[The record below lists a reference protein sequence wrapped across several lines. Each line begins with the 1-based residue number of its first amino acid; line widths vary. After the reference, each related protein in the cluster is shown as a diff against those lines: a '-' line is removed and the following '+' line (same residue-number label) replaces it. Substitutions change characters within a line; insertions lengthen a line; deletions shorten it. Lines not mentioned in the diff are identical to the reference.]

1 MATTTGPNGNVHYVE
16 PNFVYDFTEKVSSD
30 GNKHEQAP
38 DLSDYC
44 IALDMEVEISGRN
57 SEISQEGSAKR
68 TIILSWKQDR
78 NGSSVGFLEGTKIY
92 KDINKRPSLD
102 DLKNKTNLG
111 KIHEDYI
118 NSLTTNYTDIF
129 YTDLKDYGTTE
140 MFGIESVDVQ
150 YNNYMVPEIT
160 IKFVD
165 IRGVS
170 LFSPTEMR
178 YETGVEGIKG
188 MSKNDIASSFF
199 QCFFTFPYPRFS
211 IMIKGFYGNPVCY
224 EVTCSDF
231 RASFVAE
238 TGNFEATAKF
248 VGYSFS
254 FLNDVS
260 LNALLAAP
268 FAKPIGA
275 AYWEERA
282 KDGGSFVI
290 KNNKGGSTAMPTL
303 VDIVANIASVMDK
316 ANKIAADDPAVKEMQ
331 NANKNKDDIKEL
343 QDIYASWFDA
353 VKAPH
358 VNQHNENLRYKAISR
373 NGSDCGF
380 IILLP
385 KNVAKPINLYND
397 SQQGK
402 LDECYNA
409 ITNWSENHKDYKL
422 AMPSKISDLGPR
434 HIFQIKNGVVLD
446 DRFKDEQFVIDT
458 ANAWL
463 KEFNAP
469 DKKKET
475 ESFLANF
482 KRDEGTIWGFVIKK
496 DTSFW
501 NRELDR
507 LENTSENLKDEVK
520 TAQDQA
526 VTEALGFSP
535 SIENITRIIFAHFE
549 TLMHMMFQTSVD
561 IQKQHRTPDSLGVSN
576 ADLSDVSPTEKEVPP
591 FPRVVINTTTSQG
604 VTKKEDAWVGSFKG
618 STKFLEED
626 LVNSLFD
633 AIDEIATK
641 FKQADENASGG
652 TDGVNTEEVGRS
664 VMEIPLTPFDLFIP
678 KNPYGS
684 DKKVSLSLS
693 SFAANVCS
701 RMMAIMDLSAF
712 SRGSYM
718 DNYPSD
724 ATKTL
729 GEAEAINFATFFPT
743 INPKLIKC
751 LTGGED
757 NKALTPEVLLNIV
770 TNKNDEATKAY
781 KEGVHWPWDAKSDKD
796 TALFTE
802 KNGVLY
808 YNKFKSG
815 DFTAYPIIMSVEEM
829 ASTQDASY
837 DNGAAYN
844 YFGGTSSQNNDPYA
858 YHIFKNWK
866 VVKSIIDTQVKGH
879 TSDVGG
885 LAKYMV
891 FFNNFYYNPTGTYGY
906 RSLLHFESTV
916 GRVPC
921 VLRPKITT
929 VFCPGKIGEK
939 DQVAG
944 SRFMPNT
951 KEKFNKVK
959 GVFNGGADV
968 FNPANEGT
976 VFRIGQNTIIRCD
989 DSYFKELLG
998 SPETGPQTG
1007 NYVFTE
1013 FLGYDSDG
1021 NIDGSKSL
1029 FGQEHYYSL
1038 PSESMKAF
1046 MFLMSISTSI
1056 NLENC
1061 IQYNK
1066 NHSVT
1071 VVPKLF
1077 VLLVGGTVAA
1087 IRDKKSDFKPQY
1099 YAKSAADLKNFV
1111 NSDLSPMARN
1121 LYQSEFNSFVNG
1133 SWKNI
1138 KAAYELGSKEAMKK
1152 FFKDIPTRI
1161 SGPNID
1167 GFFNRLNDNFFENY
1181 MSVGMYPH
1189 ITKGIKTLRLAN
1201 REDSKAMTSLVAEM
1215 LTPTVCAMG
1224 THFGKSL
1231 ANSFGEANVSLS
1243 KTTAAKYLESFLKKL
1258 SELLTGGGNQEGGND
1273 DGQGVSISNDPQAT
1287 TEDMKVGL
1295 YGYLKILYD
1304 KWVPSTTESEWK
1316 MEEFFKID
1324 NGDRGHTIHF
1334 IDSYYNVI
1342 GQDIYIDIGNLVNS
1356 IRNNFQYN
1364 NNVWSSMLMFMSDI
1378 YASTQCLFLSIQ
1390 NFIDLNDINNMKS
1403 MFNLVPYNNI
1413 TDVKRHPDFVVMYPY
1428 QPSENLDN
1436 GSSFEND
1443 GFMLNRSDE
1452 LANLPEALT
1461 SRSDNTGVQG
1471 FYLPAFGVAYGK
1483 QYQSMFSNIDVG
1495 MESPMVT
1502 EQSLKAKMVIA
1513 MQGAGEDK
1521 SGNSKNV
1528 VTAGQDLYSIYASNS
1543 YTCTVTMMGCAWV
1556 QPLMY
1561 FVLLNIPM
1569 FRGSYLIE
1577 KVSHHLEPGNMTTT
1591 FVGVRMANVSTRALK
1606 NPLYVTDS
1614 NNNGSYSDDLEAMQ
1628 FKVADLD
1635 NDCPFE
1641 TFSPYGGDGL
1651 GPSYANF
1658 LTKPI
1663 SNAPDVGS
1671 KTASWCKD
1679 KGLNTVL
1686 DALTFGCLHEMYVYR
1701 DELAIALE
1709 ATVIYNW
1716 VTFEK
1721 NWKSLFSDNY
1731 KRRFVIAGCANG
1743 IYGDQWNSIPH
1754 PGDSKFEKLKKVVQ
1768 DVFTNSPSC
1777 ILNKYGK
1784 ATPNGSP
1791 ITLDTL
1797 TKIYQTELTKASEN
1811 KSGFHG
1817 DVILTYTNKNYS
1829 ETVKFRNTNGACWK
1843 PKANNGSEKK
1853 DKSADFVKGLTEAIQ
1868 NTMNSNDHLKVDLAF
1883 KINGMDFIITQK
1895 DGKTDKLAKVFD
1907 VLVRGYFDQYIQ
1919 KISWRGADKDNP
1931 SSIGVTASEKPRND
1945 KERQEIYKADNSG
1958 KRYNCQPDGT
1968 IWGTNAYKTFIK
1980 KFGRDEVLKGGG
1992 VFAKTVPQCAKAN
2005 GNTVLQDKTH
2015 ISGITVTSCADLVT
2029 IGNTSGVGG
2038 KLQATMP
2045 IGDGKFDAGKA
2056 ANFLIKHACSK
2067 SKGICATAVQ
2077 QAIRAGGVISVHGS
2091 GYECALKQ
2099 KSSGFKVLI
2108 SGNSTDEK
2116 QLKDYLKHPNVG
2128 DIMGMTKGRTD
2139 AVGHICMYCG
2149 DGNGWISDFKQGD
2162 TAYVYRKY
2170 GPGKYVVLQYS
2181 NGGKSSGG
2189 KITTL
2194 CCETSKGKQCLCG

>member
-16 PNFVYDFTEKVSSD
+16 PNFVYDFTEDVSSD

-92 KDINKRPSLD
+92 KDINKKPSFE
-102 DLKNKTNLG
+102 DLKNNTNIG
-111 KIHEDYI
+111 KIHEDYV

-224 EVTCSDF
+224 EVTCADF

-290 KNNKGGSTAMPTL
+290 KNNKGGLTPMPTL
-303 VDIVANIASVMDK
+303 VDLVANLANVMDK

-331 NANKNKDDIKEL
+331 TANKNKDDIKEL
-343 QDIYASWFDA
+343 QDIYGSWFDS

-358 VNQHNENLRYKAISR
+358 VNQPNENLRYKEISK
-373 NGSDCGF
+373 NGSDYGF
-380 IILLP
+380 IIALP
-385 KNVAKPINLYND
+385 KDVTKPIGLYNNNSQIASLND
-397 SQQGK
+397 S
-402 LDECYNA
+402 YNA
-409 ITNWSENHKDYKL
+409 IKKWSDEHKDYTISLPAKITEL
-422 AMPSKISDLGPR
+422 ACIPIFKVTNGSVALAPSFKNE
-434 HIFQIKNGVVLD
+434 QIVTD
-446 DRFKDEQFVIDT
+446 AAKD
-458 ANAWL
+458 WL
-463 KEFNAP
+463 KEFNIP
-469 DKKKET
+469 DKRTET
-475 ESFLANF
+475 NGFLTKF
-482 KRDEGTIWGFVIKK
+482 SRDGYIYGFVSKK

-520 TAQDQA
+520 AAQEQA

-535 SIENITRIIFAHFE
+535 SLENITRIIFAHFE

-604 VTKKEDAWVGSFKG
+604 VTKKEDAWIGSFKG

-633 AIDEIATK
+633 AIDNIATK
-641 FKQADENASGG
+641 FKQADDDANNSGG
-652 TDGVNTEEVGRS
+652 TENVNTEEEGRA

-684 DKKVSLSLS
+684 DKKVTLSLS
-693 SFAANVCS
+693 SFATNVCS
-701 RMMAIMDLSAF
+701 RMMAIMDLSSF

-718 DNYPSD
+718 TSNHPTD
-724 ATKTL
+724 AASTL
-729 GEAEAINFATFFPT
+729 GEAEAINFATLFPT
-743 INPKLIKC
+743 IYPKIIKC

-757 NKALTPEVLLNIV
+757 NKALTPEILLNIV
-770 TNKNDEATKAY
+770 TNKKDETTKAY
-781 KEGVHWPWDAKSDKD
+781 KEGVHWPWDIKSDKD
-796 TALFTE
+796 TALFRE
-802 KNGVLY
+802 NGGVLY
-808 YNKFKSG
+808 YDRFKSG
-815 DFTAYPIIMSVEEM
+815 KFTAYPVTMSVEEM
-829 ASTQDASY
+829 ASTEDSSY
-837 DNGAAYN
+837 GGGAAYN
-844 YFGGTSSQNNDPYA
+844 FPGGSSSQNNDAYA

-879 TSDVGG
+879 TSDVDG
-885 LAKYMV
+885 LSNYMV
-891 FFNNFYYNPTGTYGY
+891 TFNNFYYDPKVYEG
-906 RSLLHFESTV
+906 LFHFENVV
-916 GRVPC
+916 GRSHQPC
-921 VLRPKITT
+921 VLKPKITT
-929 VFCPGKIGEK
+929 VFHPGKIGEK
-939 DQVAG
+939 DQVVG
-944 SRFMPNT
+944 SRYMPST
-951 KEKFNKVK
+951 KEKFKKVK
-959 GVFNGGADV
+959 GIFNGGTDV
-968 FNPANEGT
+968 FNAPGNGT
-976 VFRIGQNTIIRCD
+976 VYRIGNYKREKCD
-989 DSYFKELLG
+989 KSYFKELLG
-998 SPETGPQTG
+998 SRETGPQTE

-1013 FLGYDSDG
+1013 FLGFGEDG
-1021 NIDGSKSL
+1021 MIDGSKSL
-1029 FGQEHYYSL
+1029 FGQVAYYNL

-1046 MFLMSISTSI
+1046 MFLKSISTSI
-1056 NLENC
+1056 NLTNC
-1061 IQYNK
+1061 IDYNT
-1066 NHSVT
+1066 NHFVT
-1071 VVPKLF
+1071 VVPRLF
-1077 VLLVGGTVAA
+1077 VLLVGGVVAA
-1087 IRDKKSDFKPQY
+1087 IRDNKKSDFNSQY
-1099 YAKSAADLKNFV
+1099 YTSKSTYGLEKFV
-1111 NSDLSPMARN
+1111 NEQLSPMARN
-1121 LYQSEFNSFVNG
+1121 QYQNEFNNFVNG

-1138 KAAYELGSKEAMKK
+1138 QAAYELGRKENVAK
-1152 FFKDIPTRI
+1152 FLGELPNTL
-1161 SGPNID
+1161 SGPKID
-1167 GFFNRLNDNFFENY
+1167 GFFNRLKDNFFENY
-1181 MSVGMYPH
+1181 MSVS
-1189 ITKGIKTLRLAN
+1189 IVKGGKALRLAN
-1201 REDSKAMTSLVAEM
+1201 RENSKIMTSLVAEM
-1215 LTPTVCAMG
+1215 LTPTICAMG
-1224 THFGKSL
+1224 TKFGKSL
-1231 ANSFGEANVSLS
+1231 ARDYEANVSLS
-1243 KTTAAKYLESFLKKL
+1243 KSTATKYLTSFLKKL
-1258 SELLTGGGNQEGGND
+1258 SELLTGDGNQGDGND

-1304 KWVPSTTESEWK
+1304 KWVPSTSEKEWH

-1342 GQDIYIDIGNLVNS
+1342 GQDIYINIGNLVNS

-1628 FKVADLD
+1628 FKAADLD

-1651 GPSYANF
+1651 GPSFASV
-1658 LTKPI
+1658 LGKPI
-1663 SNAPDVGS
+1663 SNAPDIGS
-1671 KTASWCKD
+1671 TTASWCKG
-1679 KGLNTVL
+1679 KGFNYVI
-1686 DALTFGCLHEMYVYR
+1686 DALTFGCLHEMYIYR

-1716 VTFEK
+1716 VAYSG
-1721 NWKSLFSDNY
+1721 NWKQLFSDKHKNE
-1731 KRRFVIAGCANG
+1731 FVIAGCANG
-1743 IYGDQWNSIPH
+1743 IYPPNLDSIPK
-1754 PGDSKFEKLKKVVQ
+1754 PDSTEYDKYKKVVQ

-1797 TKIYQTELTKASEN
+1797 TKIYQTELTKASES
-1811 KSGFHG
+1811 KSGFRG

-1829 ETVKFRNTNGACWK
+1829 EIVKFRNTKGACWK
-1843 PKANNGSEKK
+1843 PKAASSSANK
-1853 DKSADFVKGLTEAIQ
+1853 DKPAKFVKGLTEAIQ
-1868 NTMNSNDHLKVDLAF
+1868 NTMNSNDHLKVDLNF
-1883 KINGMDFIITQK
+1883 HINGMNFIITQK
-1895 DGKTDKLAKVFD
+1895 NGKTDKLAKVFD

-1919 KISWRGADKDNP
+1919 AISWRGADKDNP

-1945 KERQEIYKADNSG
+1945 KIRQEIYKADNSG
-1958 KRYNCQPDGT
+1958 NRYKCQPDGT

-1980 KFGRDEVLKGGG
+1980 KFGRDEVIKGGG
-1992 VFAKTVPQCAKAN
+1992 IFAKTVPQCAKAN
-2005 GNTVLQDKTH
+2005 GNTVLQDKTYV
-2015 ISGITVTSCADLVT
+2015 SGITVTSCADLVT

-2038 KLQATMP
+2038 KLQASMP
-2045 IGDGKFDAGKA
+2045 VGDGKFDAGKA
-2056 ANFLIKHACSK
+2056 ANFLIRHALKESE
-2067 SKGICATAVQ
+2067 SICAYAVQ
-2077 QAIRAGGVISVHGS
+2077 QAIRAGGVIAQNGS
-2091 GYECALKQ
+2091 GYQCALNQQ
-2099 KSSGFKVLI
+2099 KSGFKILI
-2108 SGNSTDEK
+2108 SGERTDDSK
-2116 QLKDYLKHPNVG
+2116 LSNYLKHPNVG
-2128 DIMGMTKGRTD
+2128 DIMGMTKGSTN

-2170 GPGKYVVLQYS
+2170 GSGKYVVLQYS

-2189 KITTL
+2189 KIQGL
-2194 CCETSKGKQCLCG
+2194 CHNGVCLKS

>member
-30 GNKHEQAP
+30 GNKHEQVP

-331 NANKNKDDIKEL
+331 NANKNKEDIKEL
-343 QDIYASWFDA
+343 QDIYASWFDS

-373 NGSDCGF
+373 NGSNCGF

-385 KNVAKPINLYND
+385 KNVASPINLYNA

-402 LDECYNA
+402 LDECYRA
-409 ITNWSENHKDYKL
+409 ITNWSEKHKDYKL

-434 HIFQIKNGVVLD
+434 HIFRIKNGVVLD
-446 DRFKDEQFVIDT
+446 DRFKEEQFVIDV
-458 ANAWL
+458 ANDWL
-463 KEFNAP
+463 KEINAP

-482 KRDEGTIWGFVIKK
+482 KRDDGTIWGFVIKK

-633 AIDEIATK
+633 AIDEFATK

-652 TDGVNTEEVGRS
+652 TDGVNTEEVGRA

-718 DNYPSD
+718 PKYQTD
-724 ATKTL
+724 AASTL

-796 TALFTE
+796 TALFSE

-815 DFTAYPIIMSVEEM
+815 KFTAYPIIMSVEEM
-829 ASTQDASY
+829 ASTQDGSY
-837 DNGAAYN
+837 DNGAAYS
-844 YFGGTSSQNNDPYA
+844 YFGGTISQNNDPYA

-879 TSDVGG
+879 ISDVGG
-885 LAKYMV
+885 LKNYMV
-891 FFNNFYYNPTGTYGY
+891 TFNNFYYNPNGDYGY
-906 RSLLHFESTV
+906 RNLLHFEEAV
-916 GRVPC
+916 GGIPC
-921 VLRPKITT
+921 VLRPKMTT
-929 VFCPGKIGEK
+929 VLFKGKIGEK

-944 SRFMPNT
+944 SAFMPNT
-951 KEKFNKVK
+951 KEKFKKAQGIFDGRVSLFEAANK
-959 GVFNGGADV
+959 
-968 FNPANEGT
+968 GT
-976 VFRIGQNTIIRCD
+976 VIRLGKYQIGSWFNE
-989 DSYFKELLG
+989 SYFKELLG
-998 SPETGPQTG
+998 TPETGPQTG

-1013 FLGYDSDG
+1013 FLGFDQDFKITG
-1021 NIDGSKSL
+1021 KKSL
-1029 FGQEHYYSL
+1029 FGQVAYYSL
-1038 PSESMKAF
+1038 RSENLKAF
-1046 MFLMSISTSI
+1046 MFLKSISTSI
-1056 NLENC
+1056 NLGKC
-1061 IQYNK
+1061 KQYYT
-1066 NHSVT
+1066 NHSVV
-1071 VVPKLF
+1071 VVPRLF
-1077 VLLVGGTVAA
+1077 VLLLGGVVTAK
-1087 IRDKKSDFKPQY
+1087 RNPNDFKY
-1099 YAKSAADLKNFV
+1099 NGHNVRDGLSDLYALVENE
-1111 NSDLSPMARN
+1111 LSPMAQN
-1121 LYQSEFNSFVNG
+1121 QYQSEFNSFVNG

-1138 KAAYELGSKEAMKK
+1138 KAAYELGSKKEVEFLGKLPP
-1152 FFKDIPTRI
+1152 II
-1161 SGPNID
+1161 ND
-1167 GFFNRLNDNFFENY
+1167 GLFYNLKDNFFQNY
-1181 MSVGMYPH
+1181 MSASIGES
-1189 ITKGIKTLRLAN
+1189 GGLRLAN
-1201 REDSKAMTSLVAEM
+1201 REDSKIMSSLVAEM
-1215 LTPTVCAMG
+1215 LTPTICAMG
-1224 THFGKSL
+1224 TIFGKSL
-1231 ANSFGEANVSLS
+1231 TLNNVYPKQDVSLS
-1243 KTTAAKYLESFLKKL
+1243 KSIATTYLESFLKKL

-1342 GQDIYIDIGNLVNS
+1342 GQDIYIDIGNLVNG

-1628 FKVADLD
+1628 FKAADLD

-1651 GPSYANF
+1651 GPSYASF
-1658 LTKPI
+1658 LDKKI
-1663 SNAPDVGS
+1663 YNAPDVGPV
-1671 KTASWCKD
+1671 TAREMNRS
-1679 KGLNTVL
+1679 GFTTVL
-1686 DALTFGCLHEMYVYR
+1686 DALTFGCLHEMYIYR

-1716 VTFEK
+1716 VCYEK
-1721 NWKSLFSDNY
+1721 NWKSLFSDAKAYRN
-1731 KRRFVIAGCANG
+1731 RFVIAGCANG
-1743 IYGDQWNSIPH
+1743 IYP
-1754 PGDSKFEKLKKVVQ
+1754 PYLDSVPNPKKDKDKFEKFKKVVQ

-1853 DKSADFVKGLTEAIQ
+1853 NKSADFVKGLTEAIQ

-1992 VFAKTVPQCAKAN
+1992 IFAKTVPQCAKAN

-2015 ISGITVTSCADLVT
+2015 ISGITVTSCAELVT

-2056 ANFLIKHACSK
+2056 ANFLIQHGLKESEH
-2067 SKGICATAVQ
+2067 ICAFAVQ
-2077 QAIRAGGVISVHGS
+2077 QAIRAGGVIAQNGS
-2091 GYECALKQ
+2091 GYECALNQ
-2099 KSSGFKVLI
+2099 RQSGFKLLQ
-2108 SGNSTDEK
+2108 SGYTTESSYKT
-2116 QLKDYLKHPNVG
+2116 YMSHPNVG
-2128 DIMGMTKGRTD
+2128 DIMGMTKGSDTKY
-2139 AVGHICMYCG
+2139 VGHICMYCG
-2149 DGNGWISDFKQGD
+2149 DGNGWISDFKQSD
-2162 TAYVYRKY
+2162 AYVYKDS
-2170 GPGKYVVLQYS
+2170 GKGKYWILQYAG
-2181 NGGKSSGG
+2181 GGKSSGG
-2189 KITTL
+2189 KIQGL
-2194 CCETSKGKQCLCG
+2194 CHNGVCLKK

>member
-16 PNFVYDFTEKVSSD
+16 PNFVYDFTEDVSSD

-78 NGSSVGFLEGTKIY
+78 NGSTVGFLEGTKIY

-102 DLKNKTNLG
+102 DLKNNTNLG
-111 KIHEDYI
+111 KIHEDYV

-224 EVTCSDF
+224 EVTCADF

-290 KNNKGGSTAMPTL
+290 KNNKGGSTPMPTL

-331 NANKNKDDIKEL
+331 AANKNKDDIKEL
-343 QDIYASWFDA
+343 QDIYGSWFDS

-358 VNQHNENLRYKAISR
+358 VNQPNENLRYKEISKK
-373 NGSDCGF
+373 GSDYGF
-380 IILLP
+380 IIAVP
-385 KNVAKPINLYND
+385 KDITKPIELYNNSQIGSLND
-397 SQQGK
+397 S
-402 LDECYNA
+402 YNA
-409 ITNWSENHKDYKL
+409 IKKWSDDHKDYSITLPAKITEL
-422 AMPSKISDLGPR
+422 ACVP
-434 HIFQIKNGVVLD
+434 IFQVTNGSAILAPSFKNEQIVTD
-446 DRFKDEQFVIDT
+446 AAKD
-458 ANAWL
+458 WL
-463 KEFNAP
+463 KEFNIP
-469 DKKKET
+469 DKRTET
-475 ESFLANF
+475 KAFITKFSRN
-482 KRDEGTIWGFVIKK
+482 DGYIYGFVSKK

-507 LENTSENLKDEVK
+507 LENTSDNLKDEVK
-520 TAQDQA
+520 AAQDQA

-535 SIENITRIIFAHFE
+535 SLENITRIIFAHFE
-549 TLMHMMFQTSVD
+549 TLMHMLFQTSVD

-576 ADLSDVSPTEKEVPP
+576 ADLSDVSPMEKEVPP
-591 FPRVVINTTTSQG
+591 FPRVVISTTTSQG

-633 AIDEIATK
+633 AIDNIATK
-641 FKQADENASGG
+641 FKQADDDANNSGG
-652 TDGVNTEEVGRS
+652 TENLNTEEEGRA

-701 RMMAIMDLSAF
+701 RMMAVMDLNGF
-712 SRGSYM
+712 SRG
-718 DNYPSD
+718 NYISTTHPTD
-724 ATKTL
+724 AANTL
-729 GEAEAINFATFFPT
+729 GEAEAINFATLFPT
-743 INPKLIKC
+743 IYPKIIKC

-802 KNGVLY
+802 NNGVLY
-808 YNKFKSG
+808 YDKFKSG
-815 DFTAYPIIMSVEEM
+815 NFTAYPVVMSVEEM
-829 ASTQDASY
+829 ASAENDSY

-844 YFGGTSSQNNDPYA
+844 YPGGNSSQKNDIYA

-879 TSDVGG
+879 TSDVDG
-885 LAKYMV
+885 LSNYMTT
-891 FFNNFYYNPTGTYGY
+891 FNGFYYKPKGTYGY
-906 RSLLHFESTV
+906 ENLLHFGEMV
-916 GRVPC
+916 GDVPC
-921 VLRPKITT
+921 VLKPKITT
-929 VFCPGKIGEK
+929 VFHPGKIGEK
-939 DQVAG
+939 GQVAG
-944 SRFMPNT
+944 SRYMPST
-951 KEKFNKVK
+951 KEKFKKVK
-959 GVFNGGADV
+959 GIFNGHIDA
-968 FNPANEGT
+968 FNPANIGT
-976 VFRIGQNTIIRCD
+976 VSRIG
-989 DSYFKELLG
+989 SYERGECKESNFTELLG
-998 SPETGPQTG
+998 SAEEGPQTG

-1013 FLGYDSDG
+1013 FLGFDQNG
-1021 NIDGSKSL
+1021 NLTGSKSL
-1029 FGQEHYYSL
+1029 FGQEAYYNL

-1046 MFLMSISTSI
+1046 MFLQSISTSI
-1056 NLENC
+1056 YLGNC
-1061 IQYNK
+1061 IQYNQ
-1066 NHSVT
+1066 NNSVT
-1071 VVPKLF
+1071 VVPRLF
-1077 VLLVGGTVAA
+1077 VLLVGGVIAA
-1087 IRDKKSDFKPQY
+1087 MRNPSNFDSKFYNGRIISKLQDFVTTK
-1099 YAKSAADLKNFV
+1099 
-1111 NSDLSPMARN
+1111 LSPMAKN
-1121 LYQSEFNSFVNG
+1121 QYYNEFNSFVNG

-1138 KAAYELGSKEAMKK
+1138 QAAYELGRKENVKRFLEKDLQGISDINSSTIDEK
-1152 FFKDIPTRI
+1152 FYTLK
-1161 SGPNID
+1161 
-1167 GFFNRLNDNFFENY
+1167 DNFFENY
-1181 MSVGMYPH
+1181 MSVG
-1189 ITKGIKTLRLAN
+1189 IKRGGTALRLAN
-1201 REDSKAMTSLVAEM
+1201 RENSKIMTSLVAEM

-1224 THFGKSL
+1224 TKFGKSL
-1231 ANSFGEANVSLS
+1231 ANGFEPRVSLNKS
-1243 KTTAAKYLESFLKKL
+1243 TATTYLKSFLKKL
-1258 SELLTGGGNQEGGND
+1258 SELLAGDGNQG
-1273 DGQGVSISNDPQAT
+1273 DGSDGDQGVSIANDPQAT

-1295 YGYLKILYD
+1295 YSYLKILYD
-1304 KWVPSTTESEWK
+1304 KWVPSTSEKEWH

-1342 GQDIYIDIGNLVNS
+1342 GQDIYINIGDLVNS

-1378 YASTQCLFLSIQ
+1378 YASAQCLFLSIQ
-1390 NFIDLNDINNMKS
+1390 NFIDLNDINNMKA

-1413 TDVKRHPDFVVMYPY
+1413 TNVKRHPDFVVMYPY

-1452 LANLPEALT
+1452 MANLPEALT

-1521 SGNSKNV
+1521 SGNSKGV

-1628 FKVADLD
+1628 FKAADLD

-1651 GPSYANF
+1651 GPSFASV
-1658 LTKPI
+1658 LGKPI
-1663 SNAPDVGS
+1663 SNAPDVGPV
-1671 KTASWCKD
+1671 TAREMNRS
-1679 KGLNTVL
+1679 GFTTVL
-1686 DALTFGCLHEMYVYR
+1686 DALTFGCLHEMYIYR

-1716 VTFEK
+1716 VASSG
-1721 NWKSLFSDNY
+1721 NWKQLFSDKHKNE
-1731 KRRFVIAGCANG
+1731 FVIAGCANG
-1743 IYGDQWNSIPH
+1743 IYPANLDSIPK
-1754 PGDSKFEKLKKVVQ
+1754 PDSTEYKKYKKVVQ

-1797 TKIYQTELTKASEN
+1797 QKIYQTELTKASES

-1829 ETVKFRNTNGACWK
+1829 EIVKFRNTKGACWK
-1843 PKANNGSEKK
+1843 AKPNNGSEKK

-1868 NTMNSNDHLKVDLAF
+1868 NTMNSNDHLKVDLNF
-1883 KINGMDFIITQK
+1883 HINGMNFIITQK
-1895 DGKTDKLAKVFD
+1895 DGKTNKLAKVFD

-1919 KISWRGADKDNP
+1919 AISWRGADKDNP

-1945 KERQEIYKADNSG
+1945 KVRQEIYKADNSG
-1958 KRYNCQPDGT
+1958 NRYNCQPDGT

-1992 VFAKTVPQCAKAN
+1992 IFAKTVPQCARAN
-2005 GNTVLQDKTH
+2005 GNTVLQDKTY

-2029 IGNTSGVGG
+2029 VGGTSGVGG
-2038 KLQATMP
+2038 KLQASMP

-2056 ANFLIKHACSK
+2056 ANFLIRHALKESG
-2067 SKGICATAVQ
+2067 SICAYAVQ
-2077 QAIRAGGVISVHGS
+2077 QAIRAGGVIAQNGS
-2091 GYECALKQ
+2091 GYQCALNQQ
-2099 KSSGFKVLI
+2099 KSGFKILI
-2108 SGNSTDEK
+2108 SGTTDDPK
-2116 QLKDYLKHPNVG
+2116 LSNYLKHPNVG
-2128 DIMGMTKGRTD
+2128 DIMGMTKGSTND
-2139 AVGHICMYCG
+2139 VGHICMYCG

-2189 KITTL
+2189 KIQGL
-2194 CCETSKGKQCLCG
+2194 CHNGVCLKS

>member
-1 MATTTGPNGNVHYVE
+1 M
-16 PNFVYDFTEKVSSD
+16 
-30 GNKHEQAP
+30 QAG
-38 DLSDYC
+38 L
-44 IALDMEVEISGRN
+44 
-57 SEISQEGSAKR
+57 
-68 TIILSWKQDR
+68 
-78 NGSSVGFLEGTKIY
+78 
-92 KDINKRPSLD
+92 
-102 DLKNKTNLG
+102 
-111 KIHEDYI
+111 
-118 NSLTTNYTDIF
+118 
-129 YTDLKDYGTTE
+129 
-140 MFGIESVDVQ
+140 
-150 YNNYMVPEIT
+150 
-160 IKFVD
+160 
-165 IRGVS
+165 
-170 LFSPTEMR
+170 
-178 YETGVEGIKG
+178 
-188 MSKNDIASSFF
+188 
-199 QCFFTFPYPRFS
+199 
-211 IMIKGFYGNPVCY
+211 
-224 EVTCSDF
+224 
-231 RASFVAE
+231 
-238 TGNFEATAKF
+238 
-248 VGYSFS
+248 
-254 FLNDVS
+254 
-260 LNALLAAP
+260 
-268 FAKPIGA
+268 
-275 AYWEERA
+275 
-282 KDGGSFVI
+282 
-290 KNNKGGSTAMPTL
+290 
-303 VDIVANIASVMDK
+303 
-316 ANKIAADDPAVKEMQ
+316 MQ
-331 NANKNKDDIKEL
+331 
-343 QDIYASWFDA
+343 SRH
-353 VKAPH
+353 H

-373 NGSDCGF
+373 NGSNCGF

-385 KNVAKPINLYND
+385 KNVAKPINLYNA

-434 HIFQIKNGVVLD
+434 HIFRIKNGVVLD

-652 TDGVNTEEVGRS
+652 TDGVNTEEAGRA

-701 RMMAIMDLSAF
+701 RMMAIMNLNAF

-718 DNYPSD
+718 DKYPSD
-724 ATKTL
+724 AVKTL

-796 TALFTE
+796 TALFSE

-815 DFTAYPIIMSVEEM
+815 KFTAYPIIMSVEEM
-829 ASTQDASY
+829 ASTQDGSY
-837 DNGAAYN
+837 DNGTAYS
-844 YFGGTSSQNNDPYA
+844 YFGGTISQNNDPYA

-866 VVKSIIDTQVKGH
+866 VVKSIIDAQVKGH
-879 TSDVGG
+879 ISDVGG
-885 LAKYMV
+885 LTNYMIT
-891 FFNNFYYNPTGTYGY
+891 FNGFYYKPYGNKY
-906 RSLLHFESTV
+906 EYNMLLHFEETV
-916 GRVPC
+916 GGVPG
-921 VLRPKITT
+921 VLKPKLTT
-929 VFCPGKIGEK
+929 VFFPGQIGEK
-939 DQVAG
+939 DQIAG

-951 KEKFNKVK
+951 KEKFKKAQGIFDGQV
-959 GVFNGGADV
+959 GVFL
-968 FNPANEGT
+968 PANQGT
-976 VFRIGQNTIIRCD
+976 VRRLGKYNRSNCNE
-989 DSYFKELLG
+989 SHFKELLG
-998 SPETGPQTG
+998 TPETGPQTG

-1013 FLGYDSDG
+1013 FLGFDQDFKITG
-1021 NIDGSKSL
+1021 KKSL
-1029 FGQEHYYSL
+1029 FGQVAYYFL
-1038 PSESMKAF
+1038 RSENLKAF
-1046 MFLMSISTSI
+1046 MFLKSISTSI
-1056 NLENC
+1056 NLGKC
-1061 IQYNK
+1061 KQYYT
-1066 NHSVT
+1066 NHSVV
-1071 VVPKLF
+1071 VVPRLF
-1077 VLLVGGTVAA
+1077 VLLLGGVVAA
-1087 IRDKKSDFKPQY
+1087 KRNPNDFKY
-1099 YAKSAADLKNFV
+1099 NGHNVSDGLSDLYALVENE
-1111 NSDLSPMARN
+1111 LSPMAQN
-1121 LYQSEFNSFVNG
+1121 QYQSEFNSFVNG

-1138 KAAYELGSKEAMKK
+1138 KAAYELGSKKEVEFLGKLPK
-1152 FFKDIPTRI
+1152 IINDELFYNLK
-1161 SGPNID
+1161 
-1167 GFFNRLNDNFFENY
+1167 DNFFQNY
-1181 MSVGMYPH
+1181 MSASIGES
-1189 ITKGIKTLRLAN
+1189 GGLRLAN
-1201 REDSKAMTSLVAEM
+1201 REDSKIMSSLVAEM

-1224 THFGKSL
+1224 TIFGKKL
-1231 ANSFGEANVSLS
+1231 GEGYPKQDVSLS
-1243 KTTAAKYLESFLKKL
+1243 KSIATTYLESFLKKL
-1258 SELLTGGGNQEGGND
+1258 SELLTGDGNQGDGND

-1342 GQDIYIDIGNLVNS
+1342 GQDIYIDIGKVVNS

-1364 NNVWSSMLMFMSDI
+1364 NSVWSSMLMFMSDL
-1378 YASTQCLFLSIQ
+1378 YASAQCLFLSIQ

-1528 VTAGQDLYSIYASNS
+1528 VTAGQDLYSIYANNS

-1628 FKVADLD
+1628 FKAADLD

-1651 GPSYANF
+1651 GPSFASF
-1658 LTKPI
+1658 LGKPI

-1671 KTASWCKD
+1671 KTASWCISK
-1679 KGLNTVL
+1679 KLNTVL
-1686 DALTFGCLHEMYVYR
+1686 DALTFGCLHEMYIYR

-1716 VTFEK
+1716 VVFEK
-1721 NWKSLFSDNY
+1721 NWKSLFSDAKAY
-1731 KRRFVIAGCANG
+1731 KNRFVIAGCANG
-1743 IYGDQWNSIPH
+1743 IYPDQWNSIPH
-1754 PGDSKFEKLKKVVQ
+1754 PGDSKFDKYKKVVQ

-1853 DKSADFVKGLTEAIQ
+1853 NKAADFVKGLTEAIQ

-1883 KINGMDFIITQK
+1883 KVNGMDFIITQK

-1992 VFAKTVPQCAKAN
+1992 IFAKTVPQCAKAN

-2056 ANFLIKHACSK
+2056 ANFLIKHACSE

-2077 QAIRAGGVISVHGS
+2077 QAIRAGGVISEHGS

-2108 SGNSTDEK
+2108 SGNSTDEN

-2139 AVGHICMYCG
+2139 AVGHIWMYCG

>member
-16 PNFVYDFTEKVSSD
+16 PNFVYDFTEDVSSD

-92 KDINKRPSLD
+92 KDINKRPSLE

-111 KIHEDYI
+111 KIHEDYV

-140 MFGIESVDVQ
+140 MFGIESVDIQ

-160 IKFVD
+160 VKFVD

-290 KNNKGGSTAMPTL
+290 KNNKGGSTPMPTL
-303 VDIVANIASVMDK
+303 VDLVANLANVMDK

-331 NANKNKDDIKEL
+331 AANKNKDDIKEL
-343 QDIYASWFDA
+343 QDIYGSWFDS

-358 VNQHNENLRYKAISR
+358 VNQPNENLRYKEISKK
-373 NGSDCGF
+373 GADYGF
-380 IILLP
+380 IIAVP
-385 KNVAKPINLYND
+385 KNVTKPIQLYNQ
-397 SQQGK
+397 SQIGS
-402 LDECYNA
+402 LNESYNA
-409 ITNWSENHKDYKL
+409 IKKWSDDHKDYSITL
-422 AMPSKISDLGPR
+422 PSKITELACVK
-434 HIFQIKNGVVLD
+434 IFQVTNSGVALAPSFKNEQIVTD
-446 DRFKDEQFVIDT
+446 AAKD
-458 ANAWL
+458 WL
-463 KEFNAP
+463 KEFNIP
-469 DKKKET
+469 DKKTET
-475 ESFLANF
+475 KGFLTNF
-482 KRDEGTIWGFVIKK
+482 NRDGYIYGFVSKK

-507 LENTSENLKDEVK
+507 LENTSDNLKDEVK
-520 TAQDQA
+520 AAQDQA

-535 SIENITRIIFAHFE
+535 SLENITRIIFAHFE
-549 TLMHMMFQTSVD
+549 TLMHMMFQTGVD

-576 ADLSDVSPTEKEVPP
+576 ADLSDVCPTEKEVPP
-591 FPRVVINTTTSQG
+591 FPRVVISTTTSQG

-633 AIDEIATK
+633 AIDNIATK
-641 FKQADENASGG
+641 FKQADDDANNSGG
-652 TDGVNTEEVGRS
+652 TDSVNTEEEGRT
-664 VMEIPLTPFDLFIP
+664 VMEIPLTPFDLFLS

-684 DKKVSLSLS
+684 DKKVTLSFS

-701 RMMAIMDLSAF
+701 RMMAVMDLNGF

-718 DNYPSD
+718 SSNHPTD
-724 ATKTL
+724 AASTL
-729 GEAEAINFATFFPT
+729 GEAEAINFATLFPT
-743 INPKLIKC
+743 IYPKIIKC

-757 NKALTPEVLLNIV
+757 NKALTPEILLNIV
-770 TNKNDEATKAY
+770 TNKKDETTKAY
-781 KEGVHWPWDAKSDKD
+781 KEGVHWPWDIKSDKD

-802 KNGVLY
+802 KGGVLY
-808 YNKFKSG
+808 YEKFKSG
-815 DFTAYPIIMSVEEM
+815 NFTAYPVIMSVEEM
-829 ASTQDASY
+829 ASTEDESY
-837 DNGAAYN
+837 GNGAAYN
-844 YFGGTSSQNNDPYA
+844 YSGGSSKQNNDIYA
-858 YHIFKNWK
+858 YHIFKSWK

-879 TSDVGG
+879 TSDVDG
-885 LAKYMV
+885 LSNYMTT
-891 FFNNFYYNPTGTYGY
+891 FNGFYYNPTGNYGY
-906 RSLLHFESTV
+906 KGLLHFGETV
-916 GRVPC
+916 GGVPC
-921 VLRPKITT
+921 VLKPKITT
-929 VFCPGKIGEK
+929 VFHPGKIGEK
-939 DQVAG
+939 DQVKG
-944 SRFMPNT
+944 SRYLPYT
-951 KEKFNKVK
+951 KEKFKNK
-959 GVFNGGADV
+959 GIFNGGTDV
-968 FNPANEGT
+968 FKNASTT
-976 VFRIGQNTIIRCD
+976 VCRIGNYERGKCD
-989 DSYFKELLG
+989 MSHFNELLG
-998 SPETGPQTG
+998 SADTGPQTG

-1013 FLGYDSDG
+1013 FLGFKEGGYL
-1021 NIDGSKSL
+1021 DGSKSL
-1029 FGQEHYYSL
+1029 FGQKAYYGL
-1038 PSESMKAF
+1038 PNEVKAF
-1046 MFLMSISTSI
+1046 MFLKSISTSI
-1056 NLENC
+1056 YLGNC

-1077 VLLVGGTVAA
+1077 VYLVGGVVYA
-1087 IRDKKSDFKPQY
+1087 IRHSKTKFTKPNY
-1099 YAKSAADLKNFV
+1099 YTPGSTYGLHEFV
-1111 NSDLSPMARN
+1111 NENLSPMARN
-1121 LYQSEFNSFVNG
+1121 QYYNEFVSFVNG

-1138 KAAYELGSKEAMKK
+1138 QAAYELGRKENVDK
-1152 FFKDIPTRI
+1152 FLSDLPSSL
-1161 SGPNID
+1161 SGPTVD
-1167 GFFNRLNDNFFENY
+1167 EVFSRLKDNFFENY
-1181 MSVGMYPH
+1181 MSVG
-1189 ITKGIKTLRLAN
+1189 INRAKGGAIRLAN
-1201 REDSKAMTSLVAEM
+1201 RENSKIMTSLVAEM

-1224 THFGKSL
+1224 TKFGKSQ
-1231 ANSFGEANVSLS
+1231 GGTYEAIVSLS
-1243 KTTAAKYLESFLKKL
+1243 KSTATTYLKSFLKKL
-1258 SELLTGGGNQEGGND
+1258 SELLAGDGNKGDGND
-1273 DGQGVSISNDPQAT
+1273 GGDQGVSISNDPQAT

-1295 YGYLKILYD
+1295 YNYLKLLYD

-1342 GQDIYIDIGNLVNS
+1342 GQDIYIDIGSLVNS

-1378 YASTQCLFLSIQ
+1378 YASAQCLFLSIQ

-1452 LANLPEALT
+1452 MANLPEALT

-1591 FVGVRMANVSTRALK
+1591 FVGVRMANVSTRTLK

-1628 FKVADLD
+1628 FKAADLD

-1651 GPSYANF
+1651 GPSYASI
-1658 LTKPI
+1658 LSKPI
-1663 SNAPDVGS
+1663 SSAPDIGS
-1671 KTASWCKD
+1671 TTKNWCIKRN
-1679 KGLNTVL
+1679 LNTVL
-1686 DALTFGCLHEMYVYR
+1686 DALTFGCLHEMYIYR
-1701 DELAIALE
+1701 DELAVALE
-1709 ATVIYNW
+1709 AAVIYNW

-1721 NWKSLFSDNY
+1721 NWKSIFSDAKGYRN
-1731 KRRFVIAGCANG
+1731 RFVLAGCANG
-1743 IYGDQWNSIPH
+1743 VYKEYLNSFPN
-1754 PGDSKFEKLKKVVQ
+1754 PNKDADEFKKYKKVVQ
-1768 DVFTNSPSC
+1768 NVFTNSPSC

-1797 TKIYQTELTKASEN
+1797 TKIYQTELTRTKES

-1817 DVILTYTNKNYS
+1817 NVILTYTNKNYS

-1843 PKANNGSEKK
+1843 PKAASSSAKK

-1868 NTMNSNDHLKVDLAF
+1868 NTMNSNDHLKVDLNF
-1883 KINGMDFIITQK
+1883 HISGMNFIITQK
-1895 DGKTDKLAKVFD
+1895 NGKTDKMAKAFD

-1919 KISWRGADKDNP
+1919 AISWRGADKDNP
-1931 SSIGVTASEKPRND
+1931 SSIGVTASEKPKND
-1945 KERQEIYKADNSG
+1945 KIRQEIYKADNSG

-1980 KFGRDEVLKGGG
+1980 KFGRDAVIKGGG
-1992 VFAKTVPQCAKAN
+1992 QFAKTVPQCAKAN

-2015 ISGITVTSCADLVT
+2015 VNGITVTSCADLVT
-2029 IGNTSGVGG
+2029 VGGTSGVGG
-2038 KLQATMP
+2038 KLQASMP

-2056 ANFLIKHACSK
+2056 ANFLVQHGLKK
-2067 SKGICATAVQ
+2067 SGHICGYAVQ
-2077 QAIRAGGVISVHGS
+2077 QAIRAGGVVAQNGS
-2091 GYECALKQ
+2091 GYQCALNQ
-2099 KSSGFKVLI
+2099 KSSGFKLI
-2108 SGNSTDEK
+2108 LSGNTGDSKYKT
-2116 QLKDYLKHPNVG
+2116 YMSHPNVG
-2128 DIMGMTKGRTD
+2128 DIMGMTKGSDTGY
-2139 AVGHICMYCG
+2139 VGHICMYCG
-2149 DGNGWISDFKQGD
+2149 DGNGWISDFKQSD
-2162 TAYVYRKY
+2162 AYVYKGS
-2170 GPGKYVVLQYS
+2170 GPGKYWILQYAG
-2181 NGGKSSGG
+2181 GGKSSGG
-2189 KITTL
+2189 KIQGL
-2194 CCETSKGKQCLCG
+2194 CHNGVCLKK